1 MNSAAGSVRRARR
14 KADMP
19 DNVSGGIIVMDKHEG
34 VSSFRIIQILRK
46 MFDTKK
52 VGHTGTLDPMA
63 TGVLPVLVGRAVKA
77 SEYVMSGEKT
87 YEARMILG
95 VETDTEDTT
104 GTVIARSDAIPDDSE
119 VLAACGRFV
128 GEIMQTPPMYSAIW
142 QDGRRMYEIA
152 REGGTVERAPR
163 SVTVGRIEALK
174 IGEREWALS
183 IDCSKGTYVRTL
195 CADIG
200 RSLGCGAAMSALRR
214 TRSGAFTLEHAH
226 TIEELE
232 GLSLEQ
238 RCELLLPVESAFG
251 DLRCVEL
258 SDFFARLASCG
269 AEIYLK
275 KIGFRAD
282 VGTLVRLRRGGEFF
296 ALGRVDE
303 FDDGLAIRPIKQF

>member
-1 MNSAAGSVRRARR
+1 
-14 KADMP
+14 MP
-19 DNVSGGIIVMDKHEG
+19 DNVTGGIIVMDKHAG

-87 YEARMILG
+87 YEAKMILG

-104 GTVIARSDAIPDDSE
+104 GEVVRRSDEIPSDGE
-119 VLAACGRFV
+119 VLAACAKFV

-152 REGGTVERAPR
+152 REGGTVEREPR
-163 SVTVGRIEALK
+163 AVRVSRIDARRV
-174 IGEREWALS
+174 GEREWALTV
-183 IDCSKGTYVRTL
+183 DCSKGTYIRTL
-195 CADIG
+195 CADVG

-214 TRSGAFTLEHAH
+214 VRSGAFTLDSAH

-232 GLSLEQ
+232 GMTVEE
-238 RCELLLPVESAFG
+238 RCSLLLPVESAFG
-251 DLRCVEL
+251 DLEAVDL

-275 KIGFRAD
+275 KIGRHFAP
-282 VGTLVRLRRGGEFF
+282 GTLVRLRHGGEFF

-303 FDDGLAIRPIKQF
+303 FEDGPAIRPIKQF

>member
-1 MNSAAGSVRRARR
+1 MSD
-14 KADMP
+14 KA
-19 DNVSGGIIVMDKHEG
+19 SGIIVMDKHEG

-77 SEYVMSGEKT
+77 SDFVMSGEKT
-87 YEARMILG
+87 YEAKMILG

-104 GTVIARSDAIPDDSE
+104 GTVISRSDAIPDDE
-119 VLAACGRFV
+119 AVLAACAGFV

-152 REGGTVERAPR
+152 REGGTVEREPR
-163 SVTVGRIEALK
+163 AVTVSRIDARRES
-174 IGEREWALS
+174 EREWALTV
-183 IDCSKGTYVRTL
+183 DCSKGTYIRTL

-200 RSLGCGAAMSALRR
+200 RALGCNAAMSALRR
-214 TRSGAFTLEHAH
+214 TRSGAFTLGQAH

-232 GLSLEQ
+232 GMSLDE
-238 RCELLLPVESAFG
+238 RCALLLPVESAFG
-251 DLRCVEL
+251 ELRAVEL

-275 KIGFRAD
+275 KIGFHAD
-282 VGTLVRLRRGGEFF
+282 AGTLVRLRHGGEFF

-303 FDDGLAIRPIKQF
+303 FDDGPAIRPIKQF

>member
-1 MNSAAGSVRRARR
+1 
-14 KADMP
+14 MP
-19 DNVSGGIIVMDKHEG
+19 DNVTGGIIVMDKHEG

-77 SEYVMSGEKT
+77 SDLVMSGEKT

-104 GTVIARSDAIPDDSE
+104 GEVLRRSDETPSDAD
-119 VLAACGRFV
+119 VLAACASFV
-128 GEIMQTPPMYSAIW
+128 GEIEQIPPMYSAIW
-142 QDGRRMYEIA
+142 VDGRRMYEIA
-152 REGGTVERAPR
+152 REGGTVEREPR
-163 SVTVGRIEALK
+163 SVTVSRIEAQKL
-174 IGEREWALS
+174 GEREWALTV
-183 IDCSKGTYVRTL
+183 DCSKGTYIRTL

-200 RSLGCGAAMSALRR
+200 RKLGCFAAMSALRR
-214 TRSGAFTLEHAH
+214 TRSGAFTLGNAHA
-226 TIEELE
+226 IEELE
-232 GLSLEQ
+232 GMTLEE
-238 RCELLLPVESAFG
+238 RCALLLPVESAFG
-251 DLRCVEL
+251 DLAAVEL

-282 VGTLVRLRRGGEFF
+282 VGTLVRLRHGGEFF

-303 FDDGLAIRPIKQF
+303 FDDGPAIRPIKQF

>member
-1 MNSAAGSVRRARR
+1 
-14 KADMP
+14 MP
-19 DNVSGGIIVMDKHEG
+19 DNVTGGIIVMDKHAG

-87 YEARMILG
+87 YEAKMILG

-104 GTVIARSDAIPDDSE
+104 GEVICRSDDIPSDGE
-119 VLAACGRFV
+119 VLAACAKFV

-152 REGGTVERAPR
+152 REGGTVEREPR
-163 SVTVGRIEALK
+163 AVTVSRIDAEK
-174 IGEREWALS
+174 VGEREWALTV
-183 IDCSKGTYVRTL
+183 DCSKGTYIRTL

-200 RSLGCGAAMSALRR
+200 RELGCGAAMSALRR
-214 TRSGAFTLEHAH
+214 VRSGAFTLDSAH

-232 GLSLEQ
+232 GMTVEE
-238 RCELLLPVESAFG
+238 RCSLLLPVESAFG
-251 DLRCVEL
+251 DLEAEEL

-275 KIGFRAD
+275 KIGRHFAP
-282 VGTLVRLRRGGEFF
+282 GTLVRLRHGGEFF

-303 FDDGLAIRPIKQF
+303 FEDGPAIRPIKQF